1 MVLFLNSPAKLT
13 HILFFKFLI
22 YCYLLIAM
30 IDTSFY
36 AIYILTLIY
45 TDKSPQQK
53 WKFLHEGH
61 LCHSFETS
69 PLISVTWVVPPSL
82 SPMSL
87 GKITILYL
95 FQFASLIWRQAPW
108 EQTLDLLLLAP
119 VSPAS
124 RTLLYSQ

>member
-95 FQFASLIWRQAPW
+95 FQFASLI
-108 EQTLDLLLLAP
+108 
-119 VSPAS
+119 
-124 RTLLYSQ
+124 